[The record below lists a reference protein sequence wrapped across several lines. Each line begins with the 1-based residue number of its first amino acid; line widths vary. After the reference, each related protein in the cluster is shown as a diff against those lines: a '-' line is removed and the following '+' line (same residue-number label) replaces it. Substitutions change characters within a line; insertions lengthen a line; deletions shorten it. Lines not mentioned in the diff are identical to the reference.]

1 MKKKIILSI
10 ILCIIIASFC
20 LAIVSCSNPTI
31 YEVTFDFN
39 ISTRNS
45 KESFPNNS
53 KPDNF
58 KIKYEEDS
66 YIEEPD
72 LSKYLKKWNQYYRY
86 WYKFYDHRDSNG
98 KLVYKYTNY
107 NFTGWYQDSGLS
119 VPWKFASDTIK
130 TNMTLYAK
138 WETTTS
144 YGY

>member
-1 MKKKIILSI
+1 MKKKIILSV
-10 ILCIIIASFC
+10 ILCIIIASFS

-39 ISTRNS
+39 IPYLCD

-53 KPDNF
+53 KPNNF
-58 KIKYEEDS
+58 KVKYEEDS

-72 LSKYLKKWNQYYRY
+72 LSIYLKRGSHYYRY
-86 WYKFYDHRDSNG
+86 YYTTIDYKNG
-98 KLVYKYTNY
+98 NIKYIYHFY
-107 NFTGWYQDSGLS
+107 NFVGWYQDSGLS

-138 WETTTS
+138 WEKAKNF
-144 YGY
+144 